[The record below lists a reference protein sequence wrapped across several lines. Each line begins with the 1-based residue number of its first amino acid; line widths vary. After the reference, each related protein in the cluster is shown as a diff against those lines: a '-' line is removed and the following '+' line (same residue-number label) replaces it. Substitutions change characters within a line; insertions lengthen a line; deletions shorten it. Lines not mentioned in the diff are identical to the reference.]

1 MRNEKDRS
9 PRCER
14 PNCSSFL
21 KEKKG
26 ARSGV
31 LYFQRF
37 LWKRITTICGFDEIK
52 KEIEENECLHDWSL
66 EYVAY
71 DGTTGQ
77 ITAKSYSRPTLFHF
91 SFAGIQEISIDLDVL
106 VRWIM
111 EVEMVKGD
119 NVTLTFDGVG
129 IIITAK
135 KVALKIQTQES

>member
-1 MRNEKDRS
+1 MREVEYYISKDS
-9 PRCER
+9 CG
-14 PNCSSFL
+14 
-21 KEKKG
+21 KEYKTKT
-26 ARSGV
+26 
-31 LYFQRF
+31 
-37 LWKRITTICGFDEIK
+37 TTICGFDEIK
-52 KEIEENECLHDWSL
+52 KEIE

-77 ITAKSYSRPTLFHF
+77 ITAKSYSSPTLFHF

>member
-1 MRNEKDRS
+1 MREVEYYISKDS
-9 PRCER
+9 CG
-14 PNCSSFL
+14 
-21 KEKKG
+21 KEYKTKT
-26 ARSGV
+26 
-31 LYFQRF
+31 
-37 LWKRITTICGFDEIK
+37 TTICG
-52 KEIEENECLHDWSL
+52 IEENECLHDWSL

-77 ITAKSYSRPTLFHF
+77 ITAKSYRRPTLFHF

-135 KVALKIQTQES
+135 KVALKIQTQEL

>member
-1 MRNEKDRS
+1 M
-9 PRCER
+9 
-14 PNCSSFL
+14 SSDVSCG
-21 KEKKG
+21 KEYKTKT
-26 ARSGV
+26 
-31 LYFQRF
+31 
-37 LWKRITTICGFDEIK
+37 TTICGFDEIK

-77 ITAKSYSRPTLFHF
+77 ITAKSYSSPTLFHF

-111 EVEMVKGD
+111 EVEMVKGG

>member
-1 MRNEKDRS
+1 MRKVEYYISKDS
-9 PRCER
+9 CG
-14 PNCSSFL
+14 
-21 KEKKG
+21 KEYKTK
-26 ARSGV
+26 
-31 LYFQRF
+31 
-37 LWKRITTICGFDEIK
+37 ITTICGFDEIK
-52 KEIEENECLHDWSL
+52 KEIGENDYLHDWSL

-77 ITAKSYSRPTLFHF
+77 ITAKSYSSPTLFHF

-129 IIITAK
+129 IKITAK
-135 KVALKIQTQES
+135 KVALKIQAQES

>member
-1 MRNEKDRS
+1 MREAEYYISKDS
-9 PRCER
+9 CG
-14 PNCSSFL
+14 
-21 KEKKG
+21 KEYKTKT
-26 ARSGV
+26 
-31 LYFQRF
+31 
-37 LWKRITTICGFDEIK
+37 TTICGFDEIK

-77 ITAKSYSRPTLFHF
+77 ITAKSCSRPTL
-91 SFAGIQEISIDLDVL
+91 
-106 VRWIM
+106 VRWIV

-135 KVALKIQTQES
+135 KLR

>member
-1 MRNEKDRS
+1 MRTAELFVIFEGEKGCEKWS
-9 PRCER
+9 IIFPKIPVEKNTKPRQR
-14 PNCSSFL
+14 PSAGSM
-21 KEKKG
+21 K
-26 ARSGV
+26 S
-31 LYFQRF
+31 
-37 LWKRITTICGFDEIK
+37 K

-77 ITAKSYSRPTLFHF
+77 ITAKSYSSPTLFHF

>member
-1 MRNEKDRS
+1 MRTAELFVIFEGEKG
-9 PRCER
+9 CEKWSIIF
-14 PNCSSFL
+14 P
-21 KEKKG
+21 KIPVEKN
-26 ARSGV
+26 
-31 LYFQRF
+31 
-37 LWKRITTICGFDEIK
+37 TTICGFDEIK

-77 ITAKSYSRPTLFHF
+77 ITAKSYSSPTLFHF